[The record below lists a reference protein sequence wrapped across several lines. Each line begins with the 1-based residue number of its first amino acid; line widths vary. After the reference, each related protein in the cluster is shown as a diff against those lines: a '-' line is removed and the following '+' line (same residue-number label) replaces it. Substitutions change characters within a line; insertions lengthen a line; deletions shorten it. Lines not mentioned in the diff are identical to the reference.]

1 MAILVV
7 AGQGRINWCNE
18 TTLPLLSIAASRG
31 PVCVTLQPHRACWN
45 LWFWQ
50 QNGRHATIE
59 EVLSLIWTLQ
69 PTLQQPKALMKLCT
83 PNRLYHECY
92 MIVVFDFNNVI
103 TCNHHWY
110 DAPTGVPTTSLT
122 APSSSHEKI
131 DVWWKTT
138 LTTAISDVKWQHRCK
153 RETSHHDDNYLD
165 LGTESLKRDDLAITS

>member
-1 MAILVV
+1 MISVCFASTKLFLTMAILVV

-122 APSSSHEKI
+122 APSSSHENIEFDERQHWQRRSATWNDNI
-131 DVWWKTT
+131 DAKGRLHITMTT
-138 LTTAISDVKWQHRCK
+138 I
-153 RETSHHDDNYLD
+153 
-165 LGTESLKRDDLAITS
+165 